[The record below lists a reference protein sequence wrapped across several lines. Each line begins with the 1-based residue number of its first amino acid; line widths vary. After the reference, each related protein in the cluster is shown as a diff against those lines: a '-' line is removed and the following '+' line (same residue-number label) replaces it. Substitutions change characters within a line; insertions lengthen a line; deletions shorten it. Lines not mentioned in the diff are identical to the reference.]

1 MAKRMSNRDRI
12 QRQAMEVTATEKEK
26 EEETAAK
33 KTATKTTKKTTKKT
47 AKKTTKKTAK
57 KKTSSSTTK
66 KSAATA
72 KRLRIVWTVFDDR
85 LKEVASFPYPE
96 KDAADKKAAALT
108 KKSGKD
114 HVVRPNKVEMVD

>member
-1 MAKRMSNRDRI
+1 MAKRMSNRERI
-12 QRQAMEVTATEKEK
+12 QRQAMEVAATEKEK
-26 EEETAAK
+26 DEEMA
-33 KTATKTTKKTTKKT
+33 TKKT

-57 KKTSSSTTK
+57 KAAKKTAKKKTSSSTTK
-66 KSAATA
+66 KPAATA

-114 HVVRPNKVEMVD
+114 HVVRPNKVEMAD